1 MYLTLAFLF
10 GILFPISAIAR
21 GIVSK
26 ADPYRVVIA
35 GIIYSAVGQLIVIAI
50 SGIIGQSVGEQLQSA
65 IEALSKTL
73 AANNEIMQS
82 MGMDKLSEAERAS
95 TLQKAYGSVVKM
107 FPSSFIIWGA
117 IISYLEYII
126 LYRWLRKKDQSL
138 LKMTPVRDFSMR
150 RQAFLYWFGIYLLSY
165 LLTLTDFS
173 AGQMVYANID
183 YLFRMA
189 FAYQGISFIFYFVYM
204 KRWPKAVAIIAAI
217 LLMTQNLGV
226 MGLYLLGFFDLVFGL
241 KGRVRGR

>member
-10 GILFPISAIAR
+10 GVLLPVSAIAR
-21 GIVSK
+21 GIILK
-26 ADPYRVVIA
+26 ADPYKVVTA
-35 GIIYSAVGQLIVIAI
+35 GIIYSAAGQLIVIAVA
-50 SGIIGQSVGEQLQSA
+50 GLMGQSVGEQLQTG

-73 AANNEIMQS
+73 AANSEIMQS
-82 MGMDKLSEAERAS
+82 LGMDELSEAERVS
-95 TLQKAYGSVVKM
+95 SLQKIYGNITQM
-107 FPSSFIIWGA
+107 LPASFVIWGA

-126 LYRWLRKKDQSL
+126 LYRWLHKKDSGL
-138 LKMTPVRDFSMR
+138 RRMTPVREFSMK
-150 RQAFLYWFGIYLLSY
+150 RQAFLCWFGTYFLSY
-165 LLTLTDFS
+165 LISLSGFS
-173 AGQMVYANID
+173 AGQTVYVNID

-204 KRWPKAVAIIAAI
+204 KKWPKAVAVIAVI
-217 LLMTQNLGV
+217 LLMTQSLGV

>member
-10 GILFPISAIAR
+10 GILFPVSAIAR
-21 GIVSK
+21 GIVLK
-26 ADPYRVVIA
+26 TDPYRVVIT

-50 SGIIGQSVGEQLQSA
+50 SGLIGQPVGEQMQA
-65 IEALSKTL
+65 GIEAASKAL

-82 MGMDKLSEAERAS
+82 MGMDKLSQAERALS
-95 TLQKAYGSVVKM
+95 LQKAYSSVIQM

-126 LYRWLRKKDQSL
+126 LYRGLRKKDQSL
-138 LKMTPVRDFSMR
+138 LKMTPVREFSMR

-173 AGQMVYANID
+173 AGQMVYVQNGVCISGYQLYILFCLYEKMAESSCD
-183 YLFRMA
+183 YCGNTAYDTEFRGHGSLPA
-189 FAYQGISFIFYFVYM
+189 G
-204 KRWPKAVAIIAAI
+204 
-217 LLMTQNLGV
+217 LL
-226 MGLYLLGFFDLVFGL
+226 
-241 KGRVRGR
+241 